1 MIILE
6 EIVRQDEVVQ
16 IMILKIITHK
26 IIRLDN
32 ILQEQK
38 AAHQEE
44 KAVLD
49 MSLRHLQEATNRLLD
64 LQVVVTL
71 TVVPHQVVVVVEVDA
86 EGNI

>member
-16 IMILKIITHK
+16 IMILKIVTHK

-44 KAVLD
+44 KAFLD
-49 MSLRHLQEATNRLLD
+49 MSLLHLLEATNHLLQD
-64 LQVVVTL
+64 
-71 TVVPHQVVVVVEVDA
+71 HQAIAAHHQVVVVEVDA

>member
-1 MIILE
+1 
-6 EIVRQDEVVQ
+6 
-16 IMILKIITHK
+16 MILQIITHK

-38 AAHQEE
+38 AAHQEG

-49 MSLRHLQEATNRLLD
+49 MSLLHLQEATNRLHG
-64 LQVVVTL
+64 LQVVIILVAVL
-71 TVVPHQVVVVVEVDA
+71 HQVVVVEVDV